1 MARRVADRDRDRDPV
16 SDLLAELGL
25 RDDPKARW
33 LAEQALDPDNP
44 LQCVDE
50 IALRKLGEARKNSPS
65 A

>member
-1 MARRVADRDRDRDPV
+1 MARRVADGDRDPV

-25 RDDPKARW
+25 QDDPKARW

-44 LQCVDE
+44 LQGVDE
-50 IALRKLGEARKNSPS
+50 IALRKLGEAARKNSPS